1 MEYYRKY
8 KYVTSLGAHWK
19 VWTTNCLSSS
29 IPWPSAVTL
38 CHHPC
43 PTDGRTG
50 IWLHNCKSPCPS
62 TRCTY
67 VYVAICWLRLVQ
79 VPVCRAR
86 TCTCR
91 HNYSNLAQSRF
102 CIFRFMLEGIRLT
115 IVWLILDFLRTVTF
129 SPGVLDTDVG
139 HYAHLWF
146 SLFLNVYNLY
156 FSLALIMLFCYF
168 TTIATPSI

>member
-8 KYVTSLGAHWK
+8 KYITSLGAHWK

-29 IPWPSAVTL
+29 TPWPSAVTL

-102 CIFRFMLEGIRLT
+102 CIIPFYAWGDLSYNSLVNTRFPPNCHIQSG
-115 IVWLILDFLRTVTF
+115 RTRYRCWTLCSSMIF
-129 SPGVLDTDVG
+129 FIFKCL
-139 HYAHLWF
+139 
-146 SLFLNVYNLY
+146 
-156 FSLALIMLFCYF
+156 
-168 TTIATPSI
+168 